1 MLRSENIMR
10 KATSVKSKILTALS
24 TGDTFTTKQL
34 ARKAK
39 TSTVNVSRRVYDL
52 RSEGYMVYAN
62 PVKKGNG
69 VSYRIGTPTK
79 AIIAAGIQAVN
90 A

>member
-1 MLRSENIMR
+1 MR

-39 TSTVNVSRRVYDL
+39 TSTVNVSKRVYDL
-52 RSEGYMVYAN
+52 RSEGYGLCK
-62 PVKKGNG
+62 PCEKGNG
-69 VSYRIGTPTK
+69 VSYRIG
-79 AIIAAGIQAVN
+79 I
-90 A
+90 